1 MLPPNL
7 HAMGAAGDGKQ
18 SVNTILGHPARLVP
32 AAFLVAIL
40 CGTALLMLP
49 VAQAQGA
56 WTPFLAALFTS
67 TSAVCVTGLAVVD
80 TAAHW
85 SPFGRVVIL
94 GLIQIGGFGMMT
106 SAALLGALIARRLSF
121 AARRLAQAEA
131 RGLSPGEVVG
141 VLRLV
146 LLTTVAVELLVA
158 AAVALRLR
166 HGHGLDWDEALWHGV
181 FHAVSAFNN
190 AGFSTW
196 SDSLMGFTADPLLLA
211 PIALAVILGGLGAPV
226 LADLRR
232 CASRPARWSL
242 HTKLTLL
249 GTALLLAVG
258 AIATLLGEWNN
269 PGTLGALAPADRV
282 GNALFHSVMLRTAGF
297 NALNIGAMRDETLAV
312 GAALMLIGGGS
323 AGTAGG
329 IKVTT
334 FLLLGLVVWAV
345 VRGERDTAAFGRRVP
360 DEAQREALTVV
371 LLAVGLVSLGS
382 LLLLSITHLPPRDV
396 VFEAVSAFATVGLST
411 GITPDLP
418 PEAQAVLIVLMFVG
432 RIGPVTA
439 AAALA
444 LRARPSP
451 YRYPEER
458 PIVG

>member
-1 MLPPNL
+1 
-7 HAMGAAGDGKQ
+7 MGAAGDGKQ